1 MKKTILLS
9 LIVVLFSANLFAQEQ
24 DKKMKPQ
31 QVREKVMKK
40 KKALYTERL
49 NLTKEESDKFWVIYE
64 EYDAKM
70 FAIRDHQI
78 EHLHRLKGKDI
89 LTCDAATAEAFI
101 KTEMETERALQQ
113 TTASYV
119 EKFQEVLPPQKV
131 AKLLME
137 ERKFMKELTKDC
149 KQKHK

>member
-40 KKALYTERL
+40 KKLYTERL

-113 TTASYV
+113 TTANYV

>member
-1 MKKTILLS
+1 
-9 LIVVLFSANLFAQEQ
+9 
-24 DKKMKPQ
+24 
-31 QVREKVMKK
+31 
-40 KKALYTERL
+40 
-49 NLTKEESDKFWVIYE
+49 
-64 EYDAKM
+64 M

-89 LTCDAATAEAFI
+89 LTCDAVTAEAFI

>member
-1 MKKTILLS
+1 MKKTILLT
-9 LIVVLFSANLFAQEQ
+9 LIAILFSANMVAQEQ
-24 DKKMKPQ
+24 DKKMDPQ

-70 FAIRDHQI
+70 FAIRDRQI
-78 EHLHRLKGKDI
+78 EYAHQFKNKDM
-89 LTCDAATAEAFI
+89 LSCDAATAEAFI
-101 KTEMETERALQQ
+101 KMELDTERNLQQ
-113 TTASYV
+113 TTAKYV
-119 EKFQEVLPPQKV
+119 EKFREVLPAQKV

-137 ERKFMKELTKDC
+137 ERKFMKELTKTC
-149 KQKHK
+149 KPKHK